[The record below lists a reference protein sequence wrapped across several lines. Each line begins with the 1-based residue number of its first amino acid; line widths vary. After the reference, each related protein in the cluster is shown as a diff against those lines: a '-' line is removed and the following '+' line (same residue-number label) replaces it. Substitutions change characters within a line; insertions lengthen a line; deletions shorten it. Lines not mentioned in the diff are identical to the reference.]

1 MAHKLEVLTSRDG
14 AVVASPRV
22 AVDASMSMAF
32 KLPANFVRPTRRA
45 AAHAPPPA
53 AVAGAK
59 KKAFD
64 AQLAANWLTAN
75 KETVSGAAVAGKRGS
90 GDDGGEDVDFSWEDR
105 DFSAPLASQAG
116 KTLEHTWEEED
127 MEMDTTA
134 VSSAMAALEI
144 SAWEEQDAPDLPD
157 EFPVLVVNL
166 TRLQRDHFPRNVAGG
181 PPLPPTEEEMRQV
194 FAMVKQTLHRH
205 FAHMVEVLFEQKSCF
220 HCTYGTS
227 RSMLDNLHAAYPE
240 DIFALIDYPTEIQGI
255 PLHEYLFQLSR
266 PSRWKSIEYL
276 KECLRRCSRDI
287 KWKLD
292 VAMELEV
299 LAAQEH
305 DHYVNKQTELGV
317 EIDDLTRLRDSFK
330 AKLDKTSG
338 PTADGKKPGTS
349 SAHYL
354 LLRKLEDIET
364 RLMTLLNTYLEE
376 PELRESECYGMFEM
390 AGDGSPSAGK
400 MNVLDMVVAMIFSRL
415 PRDFSQQLT
424 SEEHFQMLFDHHI
437 HIRRLWKKD
446 FGRLPP
452 RTNAA
457 AYTSDGADDVDNEAA
472 VSPDEEHDVPPLMS
486 ESEDEGAQGYGYDDL
501 ESYEK
506 VEMEQSLSGGGSN
519 GSEEWEAVYA
529 EDNESS
535 MGMKEDDID
544 DEDARSVISD
554 AGYGGDYD
562 SDESEDDLP
571 AAAAQTNTEVAS
583 IRRSGT
589 AKKPSRRTRA
599 VRQAK
604 PLVVEE
610 KTEIEESKP
619 KKKKEKKAKTSKKS
633 TSKEAKAKK
642 SKGDDE
648 EVPFQPFAC
657 TGALN
662 FLRIAKENEMF

>member
-14 AVVASPRV
+14 AAVAPPRV

-32 KLPANFVRPTRRA
+32 RLPANFVRPTRRTA
-45 AAHAPPPA
+45 GHAPPPT
-53 AVAGAK
+53 VGAK

-64 AQLAANWLTAN
+64 EQLAASWLTAN
-75 KETVSGAAVAGKRGS
+75 KETAS
-90 GDDGGEDVDFSWEDR
+90 GDAVGDKRDNEGEGDDDEFSWEDR
-105 DFSAPLASQAG
+105 DFSAPLASQTAARG
-116 KTLEHTWEEED
+116 AQAEHTWEEEKDAD
-127 MEMDTTA
+127 MDATA
-134 VSSAMAALEI
+134 VSNAMTALEI

-166 TRLQRDHFPRNVAGG
+166 TRLQRDHFPRDVAGG

-292 VAMELEV
+292 VATELEV

-317 EIDDLTRLRDSFK
+317 EIDELTRLRDSFK
-330 AKLDKTSG
+330 AKLDKMSAS
-338 PTADGKKPGTS
+338 TADGKKPGTS

-376 PELRESECYGMFEM
+376 PELKESECYGMFEM
-390 AGDGSPSAGK
+390 AGDGSPSTGK

-415 PRDFSQQLT
+415 PRDFRQQLT

-452 RTNAA
+452 KTNASV
-457 AYTSDGADDVDNEAA
+457 YTSDGADDDDNEAR
-472 VSPDEEHDVPPLMS
+472 VVLDEEHVVPPLIS
-486 ESEDEGAQGYGYDDL
+486 ESEDEESQEYGYDDL

-535 MGMKEDDID
+535 TGMREDDVD

-571 AAAAQTNTEVAS
+571 AAPKSTEIAS
-583 IRRSGT
+583 ISRSGVS
-589 AKKPSRRTRA
+589 KKPSRRTRV

-610 KTEIEESKP
+610 KTEIDEPKP
-619 KKKKEKKAKTSKKS
+619 KKKKKKTKGSKK
-633 TSKEAKAKK
+633 TTAKEAKAKK
-642 SKGDDE
+642 SKRDDD